1 MVSLLT
7 ENIILVSV
15 RNIMAENE
23 TFFANS
29 GVSLVPIMVLFIEK
43 VMVRAGTKSNLY
55 LQDLKTLSN
64 FYLFYQCYRCP
75 SLRCCLPWLWS
86 KTISSKNWLT
96 VNLYHVACNDR
107 HNEPTSP
114 NPLLITSTPR
124 RYFDLK
130 KAITTLGITGDGF
143 FHSWSWVKL
152 MPSPPS
158 HFGPSI
164 FMMELY
170 SKIFTVRKSLV
181 ASLTLRKWS

>member
-55 LQDLKTLSN
+55 LQHLKTLSN

-86 KTISSKNWLT
+86 KTISSKKLIDSWFVSRGLPCWTYFPESFVNHVHSSSVFRSEEGHYDFGDHRGWLLPFLVLGET
-96 VNLYHVACNDR
+96 YAVTAF
-107 HNEPTSP
+107 TFWSF
-114 NPLLITSTPR
+114 
-124 RYFDLK
+124 YFYDG
-130 KAITTLGITGDGF
+130 TL
-143 FHSWSWVKL
+143 
-152 MPSPPS
+152 
-158 HFGPSI
+158 
-164 FMMELY
+164 
-170 SKIFTVRKSLV
+170 
-181 ASLTLRKWS
+181 